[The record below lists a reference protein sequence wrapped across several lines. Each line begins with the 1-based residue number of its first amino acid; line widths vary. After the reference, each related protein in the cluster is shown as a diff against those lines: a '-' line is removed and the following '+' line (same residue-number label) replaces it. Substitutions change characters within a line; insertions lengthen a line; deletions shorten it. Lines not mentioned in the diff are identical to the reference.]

1 MRDFL
6 RAILRTLILLA
17 IVGSCTETIR
27 FMGKLTEVEDYPY
40 KERKEYVIS
49 NNSEDT
55 HEYEPEDSEYYNNTP
70 N

>member
-49 NNSEDT
+49 NSENT
-55 HEYEPEDSEYYNNTP
+55 REYELEDSEYYTNTP